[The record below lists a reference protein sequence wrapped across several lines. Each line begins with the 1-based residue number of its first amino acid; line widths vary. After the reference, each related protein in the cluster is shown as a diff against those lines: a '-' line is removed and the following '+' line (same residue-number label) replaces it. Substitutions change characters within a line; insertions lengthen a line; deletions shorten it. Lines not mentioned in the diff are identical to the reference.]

1 MREQR
6 FGIDYDVEGQFPNR
20 YELPHFEGTD
30 VWLSEDGGRWVVII
44 DERHHARGLKGVDEY
59 EREILAKVVRVLEFD
74 SEDERGRWLRRQ
86 LGG

>member
-6 FGIDYDVEGQFPNR
+6 FGIDYDVEGQVPNR
-20 YELPHFEGTD
+20 YELPRFEGSD
-30 VWLSEDGGRWVVII
+30 VWLSQDGGRWVVFI
-44 DERHHARGLKGVDEY
+44 DERHHARDLQGDDEF

-74 SEDERGRWLRRQ
+74 SEDERRQWLGCQ